1 MANAILYFR
10 DESSKISDIAD
21 AQNLDSDQILE
32 FVFPD
37 DILEGIQETYENNIK
52 YIPIPNQDGVRKI
65 NVQENGLMRN
75 DFTISGVFKKEA
87 GEGIAKLKLL
97 RKRKQV
103 DTFHIYGSVGLEI
116 DNAPEFSLDPDGSAG
131 LSIKSTSIG
140 YAGQRT
146 TRYDFQVVV
155 GFGGTIV

>member
-21 AQNLDSDQILE
+21 AQNLDPSQVLE

-52 YIPIPNQDGVRKI
+52 YIPIPNQDGTRKI
-65 NVQENGLMRN
+65 NIQENGLMSN
-75 DFTISGVFKKEA
+75 GFTINGVFKKDA
-87 GEGIAKLKLL
+87 GAGIAKLKLL

-103 DTFHIYGSVGLEI
+103 DTFHVYGDVGLEI
-116 DNAPEFSLDPDGSAG
+116 DNAPEFSLDPNDSAG

-146 TRYDFQVVV
+146 TRYDFSVIV
-155 GFGGTIV
+155 GFGGTIA